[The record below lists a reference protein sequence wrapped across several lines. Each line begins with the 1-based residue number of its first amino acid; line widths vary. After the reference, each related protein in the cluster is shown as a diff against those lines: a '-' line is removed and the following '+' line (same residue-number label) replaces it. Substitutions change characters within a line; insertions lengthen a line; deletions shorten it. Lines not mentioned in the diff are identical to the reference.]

1 MKRRREA
8 GGERTYTFVKI
19 QRPSPGRW
27 GNILSGVLFGLFLL
41 ALQFLLNIACSCL
54 LLLLCFIQYQ
64 QRHCSGRREDL
75 GRKGRP
81 ISGARSTLTTAP
93 ATLPGAVPAPA
104 STAASTAPAAKP
116 EGDGFSLE
124 ELKTMSIWAK
134 QNPSEVV
141 FRHLIYF
148 NMRFRLDCL
157 HSILSEKNVVEC
169 YC

>member
-1 MKRRREA
+1 ML
-8 GGERTYTFVKI
+8 TTIIMLYLVSTT
-19 QRPSPGRW
+19 
-27 GNILSGVLFGLFLL
+27 
-41 ALQFLLNIACSCL
+41 L
-54 LLLLCFIQYQ
+54 LLWKKV
-64 QRHCSGRREDL
+64 SWMEDL